1 MLNMKFSQLALI
13 TFFCVHLMNAQT
25 IYEDFQSGK
34 LGQSR
39 QLKIQLPRNY
49 DENKEKT
56 YPLFIVLDGDYLFE
70 AVAGNVDYYSYWEDM
85 PESII
90 VGINQVNTRD
100 ADCYYSEQNYLPV
113 ETGAQ
118 FFEFLGMEL
127 IPYLNNTYRT
137 AEFRVAVGHGE
148 TANFINYYLFKNN
161 PLFNAYMTISPDLA
175 PGMIENISDRLKQF
189 QTKIFYYLAT
199 SNNDIKPLREDANA
213 LNTNLSSIDSKHLI
227 FGFDEFDGPT
237 HYSLPAYAIPKALE
251 NIFFVFQPIS
261 KKEYKE
267 RILTL
272 STSPVDYLN
281 EKYQTINELFGLKK
295 QVLIND
301 FKAIAAAIEKKKEF
315 KYYEALGKLARKEY
329 PETLL
334 GNYYLARFYEEEGQP
349 KKAMRTYR
357 SAYVLEEIAGIT
369 KDLMLEKANEI
380 KADFGY

>member
-1 MLNMKFSQLALI
+1 MKFTSLVLI
-13 TFFCVHLMNAQT
+13 TFLCFNLMNAQT
-25 IYEDFQSGK
+25 IYEDFQSSK

-49 DENKEKT
+49 DENSEKT

-90 VGINQVNTRD
+90 VGINQVDTRE

-148 TANFINYYLFKNN
+148 TANFINYYLFKNK
-161 PLFNAYMTISPDLA
+161 PIFHAYMTISPDLA

-213 LNTNLSSIDSKHLI
+213 LNTNLSSIDSKNLI
-227 FGFDEFDGPT
+227 YGFDEFDGPT

-251 NIFFVFQPIS
+251 SIFYVFQPIS

-267 RILTL
+267 RVLTL

-301 FKAIAAAIEKKKEF
+301 FKAISAAIEKNKTF

-349 KKAMRTYR
+349 KKAMKTYR

-369 KDLMLEKANEI
+369 KDLMLDKANEI

>member
-1 MLNMKFSQLALI
+1 MKFTSLVLI
-13 TFFCVHLMNAQT
+13 TFLCFNLMNAQT
-25 IYEDFQSGK
+25 IYEDFQSSK

-90 VGINQVNTRD
+90 VGINQVDTRE

-148 TANFINYYLFKNN
+148 TANFINYYLFKNK
-161 PLFNAYMTISPDLA
+161 PIFHAYMTISPDLA

-213 LNTNLSSIDSKHLI
+213 LNTNLSSIDSKNLI
-227 FGFDEFDGPT
+227 YGFDEFDGPT

-251 NIFFVFQPIS
+251 SIFYVFQPIS

-267 RILTL
+267 RVLTL

-301 FKAIAAAIEKKKEF
+301 FKAISAAIEKNKTF

-349 KKAMRTYR
+349 KKAMKTYR

-369 KDLMLEKANEI
+369 KDLMLDKANEI